1 MQYLGA
7 LAAQFLHTRSDHRK
21 IVGGAGSGAL
31 AAQLLHTC
39 SDYGKIVSGAGS
51 GHVSSLYHCELSR
64 RPLTIP
70 SGASAFDDA
79 GEILMTDLRLG
90 APARGSQGSRSS
102 GCVEQRMPPPSSEGL
117 SKGTATA
124 NTPCFSISLMSRLC
138 SAPMITTLGKRLP
151 ETHPFQSRH
160 HLLETVIPAPIGRP
174 PRKGVAGAVADQD
187 LP

>member
-117 SKGTATA
+117 SKGTGDGQYPMLLYFSDEPFVLRTDDHDTRE
-124 NTPCFSISLMSRLC
+124 TPAGN
-138 SAPMITTLGKRLP
+138 APLP
-151 ETHPFQSRH
+151 VPSSS
-160 HLLETVIPAPIGRP
+160 P
-174 PRKGVAGAVADQD
+174 
-187 LP
+187 